1 MIIEDGERIS
11 KKGEK
16 TKPKYKINPDLD
28 DIVMRPKSWTVI
40 PMSTIAHCDSCK
52 PVHSLAA
59 ARDLFRSLNGKE
71 SISSNRNLTKENF
84 RWLDPFSTNDFPK
97 DPYNMDHIHME
108 ALLSLF
114 DYLSYLI

>member
-71 SISSNRNLTKENF
+71 SISSNRENF
-84 RWLDPFSTNDFPK
+84 RWLDLKSPF
-97 DPYNMDHIHME
+97 
-108 ALLSLF
+108 
-114 DYLSYLI
+114 